1 MPSITRST
9 PAATATAITILRIIV
24 GVVFLAHG
32 YQKVFIYGHAGVAQ
46 SFAGMGIPVP
56 DLTSALIAAI
66 ELLGGIA
73 LILGIGT
80 RVAATLLALDMLGAI
95 LLVHGRNGFFLPT
108 GAEFAT
114 TLLGAS
120 IALAVAGAG
129 AASVD
134 GVLSRNDA

>member
-9 PAATATAITILRIIV
+9 PAAAATAITILRIIV
-24 GVVFLAHG
+24 GAVFLAHG
-32 YQKVFIYGHAGVAQ
+32 YQKVFVYGHAGVAQ
-46 SFAGMGIPVP
+46 SFAGMGIPLPSVAA
-56 DLTSALIAAI
+56 ALVAAV

-73 LILGIGT
+73 LILGVGT
-80 RVAATLLALDMLGAI
+80 RIAATLLAMDMLGAI
-95 LLVHGRNGFFLPT
+95 LFVHGRNGFFLPT

-120 IALAVAGAG
+120 IALAIAGAG

-134 GVLSRNDA
+134 NALSRNEA